1 MNTPVSDTRHE
12 KDLDKVTK
20 VIELNYARKAK
31 INLAG
36 KLGGV
41 FAWKPLS
48 LNSIKNSLNQEK
60 TSIMI
65 AW

>member
-41 FAWKPLS
+41 FA
-48 LNSIKNSLNQEK
+48 
-60 TSIMI
+60 
-65 AW
+65 